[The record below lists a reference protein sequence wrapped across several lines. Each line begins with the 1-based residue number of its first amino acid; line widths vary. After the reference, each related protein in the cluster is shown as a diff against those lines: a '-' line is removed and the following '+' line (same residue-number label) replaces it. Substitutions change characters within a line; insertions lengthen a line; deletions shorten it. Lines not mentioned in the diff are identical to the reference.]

1 MKLPRRRFFH
11 VAGSIVANVMADN
24 PSFPATTIS
33 EFTAYAKASPGCT
46 TSILL
51 VHGFTSTIIAER
63 ITTGL
68 ATAKSERMRAGQRTV
83 DVTRVRITDAGR
95 AALER

>member
-1 MKLPRRRFFH
+1 M
-11 VAGSIVANVMADN
+11 AGSIVANVMGQSVVPGDGD
-24 PSFPATTIS
+24 S
-33 EFTAYAKASPGCT
+33 EFTAYAKANPGCT

-51 VHGFTSTIIAER
+51 PHGFTSTIIAEL

-83 DVTRVRITDAGR
+83 DVTRVRSLMPAARHSSDR
-95 AALER
+95 AP